1 MHEKKSLRP
10 IANQNNIKEPN
21 KKKLR
26 DHDVKNLRNKKKKQ
40 KKKKGTT
47 SLVIFRFMLL

>member
-1 MHEKKSLRP
+1 MKKKSPRP

-26 DHDVKNLRNKKKKQ
+26 YHDVKNLRNKKKKQ

>member
-1 MHEKKSLRP
+1 MKKKSPRP

-26 DHDVKNLRNKKKKQ
+26 DQDVKNLRNKKKKQ
-40 KKKKGTT
+40 KKRREP
-47 SLVIFRFMLL
+47 LHL

>member
-1 MHEKKSLRP
+1 MKKKSPRP

-26 DHDVKNLRNKKKKQ
+26 DQDVKNLRNKKKKQ
-40 KKKKGTT
+40 KKRREPHH
-47 SLVIFRFMLL
+47 L